1 MHVNNVA
8 SAKYKNVLS
17 DLTKSFSF
25 CGKELNIFES
35 NLNFCSVKFSMNCI
49 FTWLHLNIWNIS
61 ILFLWTSKTNHLHKL
76 ILHLTVYH
84 WMVSYLIFVRNAR
97 NAVSVKFLAECK
109 KNPEQT
115 RKLLLWAPFVVNL
128 RTFRVQNFQ
137 DSKCVSVKK
146 MTNIRYGNDPIHIY
160 KIAITMYSDYI
171 WRFPLGDCH

>member
-1 MHVNNVA
+1 MWFSGLALENFNRYNIYDTICSIGIICTIRKIVIIDIINENLVTP
-8 SAKYKNVLS
+8 SQLSGCFFSPRILRSWCMSTMLLLQNKNVLS

-76 ILHLTVYH
+76 ILHSTVYH

-97 NAVSVKFLAECK
+97 NAVSVKFSAECK
-109 KNPEQT
+109 NIPEEPE
-115 RKLLLWAPFVVNL
+115 K
-128 RTFRVQNFQ
+128 
-137 DSKCVSVKK
+137 
-146 MTNIRYGNDPIHIY
+146 
-160 KIAITMYSDYI
+160 
-171 WRFPLGDCH
+171 

>member
-61 ILFLWTSKTNHLHKL
+61 ILFLWTSKTNHPHKL
-76 ILHLTVYH
+76 ILHSTVYH
-84 WMVSYLIFVRNAR
+84 GMVSYLIFVRNAR
-97 NAVSVKFLAECK
+97 NAVSVKFSAECK
-109 KNPEQT
+109 NIPEEPEKYCFWQFC
-115 RKLLLWAPFVVNL
+115 RKFAHFP
-128 RTFRVQNFQ
+128 
-137 DSKCVSVKK
+137 SVKFSWLK
-146 MTNIRYGNDPIHIY
+146 MCACKKIDKYQVWLLVTNIMPELNHNYSIY
-160 KIAITMYSDYI
+160 L
-171 WRFPLGDCH
+171 R